1 MKRFAA
7 PWLILGQLILFSAC
21 APTIPPASPEATARA
36 LQASSSPNH
45 LQSTPLPESSLENNT
60 FVTVDGIP
68 RYKIGPR
75 DVLELLLT
83 KGFTQEKHTA
93 MVQSDGTVTV
103 TFFSAKVMGLT
114 TQQAAEEIR
123 QIMSPFYKQ
132 LSVEVLVKEFNSK
145 KVALFGAVKGKTGIY
160 PLKGRT
166 TLLELLA
173 EAGGPSPKANL
184 EEVQLVRR
192 GGLSY
197 TVNLH
202 LLLANGTPARDIE
215 VDLDT
220 RDVIFIP
227 SVEDKKVFV
236 LGEVEKPGA
245 FPMVPNMRLS
255 HVLAQAGGAKITAV
269 LESARIIRGD
279 LNSPEIIAVDFQ
291 SLLEQG
297 DVTQDFRLEVNDVV
311 FLPRSAVGDWNA
323 FMLKIRPTLVNVNLL
338 LRNVVDSLIIEDF
351 ISR

>member
-7 PWLILGQLILFSAC
+7 PWLILGQLILFSGC

-36 LQASSSPNH
+36 FQASSSPKY
-45 LQSTPLPESSLENNT
+45 LQSTPLPEPSLENNT

-103 TFFSAKVMGLT
+103 TFFNAKVMGLT

-132 LSVEVLVKEFNSK
+132 LSVEILVKEFNSK

-173 EAGGPSPKANL
+173 EAGGPSPTANL

-297 DVTQDFRLEVNDVV
+297 DVTQDLRLEVNDVV

-351 ISR
+351 YSD

>member
-1 MKRFAA
+1 MRRFAA
-7 PWLILGQLILFSAC
+7 PWLIFTQLLLFSGC

-36 LQASSSPNH
+36 LQASSSPQFS
-45 LQSTPLPESSLENNT
+45 QSSPLPEPELENET

-68 RYKIGPR
+68 RYKIGPG

-83 KGFTQEKHTA
+83 KGFTQEKHTVRVKRSG
-93 MVQSDGTVTV
+93 MVTV
-103 TFFSAKVMGLT
+103 AFFNAKAMGLT
-114 TQQAAEEIR
+114 TKQAAEEIHR
-123 QIMSPFYKQ
+123 IMSPFYKQ
-132 LSVEVLVKEFNSK
+132 LDVDVMVKEYNSK
-145 KVALFGAVKGKTGIY
+145 KVAVFGAVEGKPGIY

-166 TLLELLA
+166 TLLDLLA
-173 EAGGPSPKANL
+173 AAGGPAPTANL
-184 EEVQLVRR
+184 EQVRLIR
-192 GGLSY
+192 PGDVSY

-202 LLLANGTPARDIE
+202 LLLANGTPARDVE
-215 VDLDT
+215 VVLDT
-220 RDVIFIP
+220 RDVVFIP
-227 SVEDKKVFV
+227 SIEDKKVFV
-236 LGEVEKPGA
+236 LGEVERPGA

-255 HVLAQAGGAKITAV
+255 QVLAQAGGAKITAV
-269 LESARIIRGD
+269 LESARVIRGD
-279 LNSPEIIAVDFQ
+279 LGNPEIIAVDFQ

-297 DVTQDFRLEVNDVV
+297 DVTQDLRLEVNDVV